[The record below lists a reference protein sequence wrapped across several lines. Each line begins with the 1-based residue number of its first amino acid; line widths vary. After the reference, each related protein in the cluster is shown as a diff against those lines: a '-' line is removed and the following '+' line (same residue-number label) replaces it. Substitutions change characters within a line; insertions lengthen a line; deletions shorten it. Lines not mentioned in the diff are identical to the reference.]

1 MDIRIALDAM
11 GGDHAPASIIEGAVQ
26 AALEFPDTRFI
37 LVGRE
42 ECIVAELEKSG
53 CRRDRFEIRGALE
66 VVGMGEEPAQALRF
80 KKNSSMRVGID
91 MVKSGEADALVSA
104 GNTGALMATAR
115 FVLRMLPG
123 IDRPAIATYVPSKT
137 GKTLM
142 LDLGANVECG
152 AKNLCQ
158 FAIMGKIYA
167 TQVLHLPQPRVGLLN
182 VGEEEVKGTGVVKE
196 AAELIRKA
204 LGGSFVG
211 NVEGTDIYE
220 GHIDVVVCDGFVG
233 NISLKSSEGVV
244 RMVSHFLKES
254 MNYSLWSRIGYLAVR
269 PALNRFKQKID
280 PRKYNGAML
289 LGLDG
294 VVVKSHGS
302 ADGYAFS
309 QAIRVARD
317 LTINKVNQ
325 TIKTHIA
332 LLNNGKGTE

>member
-1 MDIRIALDAM
+1 MDICIALDAM
-11 GGDHAPASIIEGAVQ
+11 GGDHAPASVIEGAVQ
-26 AALEFPDTRFI
+26 AAREFPTTRFI

-42 ECIVAELEKSG
+42 DRILEELEKVRFS
-53 CRRDRFEIRGALE
+53 RDHFQIMAAAE

-80 KKNSSMRVGID
+80 KKQSSMRLAVD
-91 MVKSGEADALVSA
+91 AVKSGAADALVSA

-123 IDRPAIATYVPSKT
+123 IDRPAIATLVPSKT
-137 GKTLM
+137 GSTLM
-142 LDLGANVECG
+142 LDLGANIECD

-158 FAIMGKIYA
+158 FAIMGMIYA
-167 TQVLHLPQPRVGLLN
+167 SQVLHRQQPRVGLLN
-182 VGEEEVKGTGVVKE
+182 VGEEDVKGPSVVKE

-204 LGGSFVG
+204 LGEYFIG

-220 GHIDVVVCDGFVG
+220 GLTDVIVCDGFVG
-233 NISLKSSEGVV
+233 NVSLKSSEGVV
-244 RMVSHFLKES
+244 SMISHFLKES
-254 MNYSLWSRIGYLAVR
+254 MNHSLWSRLGYLMVR
-269 PALNRFKQKID
+269 PAMNRFKQRLD
-280 PRKYNGAML
+280 HRKYNGAML

-302 ADGYAFS
+302 ADGYAFA

-317 LTINKVNQ
+317 LVLNQVNQ

-332 LLNNGKGTE
+332 LHNNGKGTP

>member
-11 GGDHAPASIIEGAVQ
+11 GGDHAPASVIEGAVQ

-42 ECIVAELEKSG
+42 EVILAELEKAQAS
-53 CRRDRFEIRGALE
+53 RELFQIQPAAE

-80 KKNSSMRVGID
+80 KKNSSMRIGVD
-91 MVKSGEADALVSA
+91 LVKSGAADALVSA
-104 GNTGALMATAR
+104 GNTGALMATSR

-123 IDRPAIATYVPSKT
+123 IDRPAIATLVPSKT
-137 GKTLM
+137 GKTMM
-142 LDLGANVECG
+142 LDLGANVECS
-152 AKNLCQ
+152 ARNLCQ
-158 FAIMGKIYA
+158 FAIMGQIYA
-167 TQVLHLPQPRVGLLN
+167 TQVLHLQQPKIGLLN
-182 VGEEEVKGTGVVKE
+182 VGEEDVKGTGVVKE
-196 AAELIRKA
+196 AAELIRRA
-204 LGGSFVG
+204 LGDRFVG

-244 RMVSHFLKES
+244 RMISHFLKES
-254 MNYSLWSRIGYLAVR
+254 MNHSVWSRIGYLLVR
-269 PALNRFKQKID
+269 PSLNRFKQRLD

-302 ADGYAFS
+302 ADGYAYG

-332 LLNNGKGTE
+332 IHNNGKGME